1 MSVMAAATW
10 PDGKRIAVLVSVL
23 LENWSPGKWPSY
35 FTRTTPLR
43 AGVSDVAAIEWS
55 HYGGREGI
63 WRLLKLLERCRV
75 RATVFT
81 NALSAELYPDAVRAI
96 VAAGHDVAAHGL
108 SQDQALNDLPPD
120 QQQASIRRALD
131 TLERVAGRR
140 PTGWASPVYSWTE
153 ETTELLVREGLTWRA
168 DGLDASGP
176 KLLHT
181 PAGSIVTLPWC
192 EFVDNR
198 VLRASP
204 RDFHDV
210 YKDSFDFLYANEP
223 MAILHLAVHSHF
235 GGRPLIAA
243 QLDKLLR
250 YFAGFPDVWM
260 PRHGELVDWFRAAGL
275 DDLSYPKRFF
285 A

>member
-1 MSVMAAATW
+1 MAASTW
-10 PDGKRIAVLVSVL
+10 PGGKRVAVLVSVL
-23 LENWSPGKWPSY
+23 LENWSAGKWPSY

-43 AGVSDVAAIEWS
+43 AGVTDVAAIEWS

-75 RATVFT
+75 KATVFA
-81 NALSAELYPDAVRAI
+81 NALSAELYPEAVRAI
-96 VAAGHDVAAHGL
+96 VAAGHDVAAHGM
-108 SQDQALNDLPPD
+108 SQDQALNDLAPEA
-120 QQQASIRRALD
+120 QQASIRRALD

-153 ETTELLVREGLTWRA
+153 ETSELLVREGLTWRA

-176 KLLHT
+176 KLQRT
-181 PAGSIVTLPWC
+181 PSGSIVTLPWC

-210 YKDSFDFLYANEP
+210 YKDSFDYLYANEP

-235 GGRPLIAA
+235 GGRPLITA
-243 QLDKLLR
+243 QFHKLLR
-250 YFAGFPDVWM
+250 YFAEFGDVWF
-260 PRHGELVDWFRAAGL
+260 PTHRELIRHFADQKL
-275 DDLSYPKRFF
+275 DEIPYSQRFF
-285 A
+285 G